1 MIFTIE
7 FYKFIINYNDIV
19 ISIKTESNI
28 MIIMIQFWE
37 RFEAQIKNLS
47 MTKKEVASIAG
58 INYGTF
64 VNYATNNR
72 IPKTEEAVKI
82 AKAIGTSVEFLVSGE
97 ETLLDDEQELDNSLV
112 KESPRYYSLKG
123 KSFPTDDEE
132 PTILVPI
139 APQKLSAGHGEE
151 FLTSPGEYV
160 GHVRILER
168 MARGLD
174 QSKLIAAVV
183 KGDSMTGVQIFSGDV
198 VVFARGYLDEN
209 GLYVVSL
216 RGEILV
222 KRLEFD
228 RIHQQ
233 VVIISE
239 NKNYRPITVDAH
251 DEGISILGKVVG
263 WVHCHPY

>member
-1 MIFTIE
+1 M
-7 FYKFIINYNDIV
+7 V
-19 ISIKTESNI
+19 I
-28 MIIMIQFWE
+28 MIDFWKRFDIQ
-37 RFEAQIKNLS
+37 AKALS
-47 MTKKEVASIAG
+47 LSKKEVAALAEISYAS
-58 INYGTF
+58 F
-64 VNYATNNR
+64 VNYATKDR

-82 AKAIGTSVEFLVSGE
+82 AKAIGTSVEYLVSGD
-97 ETLLDDEQELDNSLV
+97 ETLIDDCFVVATENERFYSAKGPV
-112 KESPRYYSLKG
+112 KIE
-123 KSFPTDDEE
+123 DDEE
-132 PTILVPI
+132 LTILVPI
-139 APQKLSAGHGEE
+139 APQKISAGPGEE

-174 QSKLIAAVV
+174 TTRLIAAVV

-216 RGEILV
+216 RGEVLV

-228 RIHQQ
+228 RIHEQIA
-233 VVIISE
+233 IISE

-251 DEGISILGKVVG
+251 DDGINILGKVVG

>member
-1 MIFTIE
+1 M
-7 FYKFIINYNDIV
+7 V
-19 ISIKTESNI
+19 I
-28 MIIMIQFWE
+28 MIDFWKRFDIQ
-37 RFEAQIKNLS
+37 AKALS
-47 MTKKEVASIAG
+47 LSKKEVAALAG
-58 INYGTF
+58 ISYASF
-64 VNYATNNR
+64 VNYATKDR
-72 IPKTEEAVKI
+72 IPKTEEAVRI
-82 AKAIGTSVEFLVSGE
+82 AKAIGTSVEYLVSGD
-97 ETLLDDEQELDNSLV
+97 ETETDDSFISAVENEKFYSAKGPV
-112 KESPRYYSLKG
+112 KII
-123 KSFPTDDEE
+123 DDEE

-139 APQKLSAGHGEE
+139 APQKISAGHGEE

-174 QSKLIAAVV
+174 TTRLIAAVV

-216 RGEILV
+216 RGEVLV

-228 RIHQQ
+228 RIHEQIA
-233 VVIISE
+233 IISE

-251 DEGISILGKVVG
+251 DDGINILGKVVG

>member
-1 MIFTIE
+1 MS
-7 FYKFIINYNDIV
+7 D
-19 ISIKTESNI
+19 
-28 MIIMIQFWE
+28 FWE
-37 RFEAQIKNLS
+37 RVDNLRS
-47 MTKKEVASIAG
+47 QAG
-58 INYGTF
+58 ITLHRLSEKLGVSQRTIESWKQRKF
-64 VNYATNNR
+64 VPSGNVCVA
-72 IPKTEEAVKI
+72 I
-82 AKAIGTSVEFLVSGE
+82 AKLFDTTTEYLITGDELALP
-97 ETLLDDEQELDNSLV
+97 DDCFVVTENENL
-112 KESPRYYSLKG
+112 YSAKG
-123 KSFPTDDEE
+123 PIKIENDEE

-228 RIHQQ
+228 RIHEQ

>member
-1 MIFTIE
+1 MFMS
-7 FYKFIINYNDIV
+7 D
-19 ISIKTESNI
+19 
-28 MIIMIQFWE
+28 FWE
-37 RFEAQIKNLS
+37 RVDNLRSQAS
-47 MTKKEVASIAG
+47 MTQHRLSDKLGLSQRTIESWKQRKFIPGGDVCVA
-58 INYGTF
+58 
-64 VNYATNNR
+64 
-72 IPKTEEAVKI
+72 I
-82 AKAIGTSVEFLVSGE
+82 AKLFETTTEYLITGE
-97 ETLLDDEQELDNSLV
+97 ELPLPDDCFVVATENE
-112 KESPRYYSLKG
+112 RYYSAKG
-123 KSFPTDDEE
+123 PVKIEDDEE

-139 APQKLSAGHGEE
+139 APQKISAGHGEE

-174 QSKLIAAVV
+174 TTRLIAAVV

-216 RGEILV
+216 RGEVLV

-228 RIHQQ
+228 RIHEQIA
-233 VVIISE
+233 IISE

-251 DEGISILGKVVG
+251 DDGINILGKVVG